1 MSPAARSVAWLVA
14 AATVLVALVLGAFLA
29 WMLSD
34 VLPPGTVISIDDER
48 FVLPGFSHAGHW
60 LTAVAVV
67 LLVALLIV
75 VLLPIVLVLALVV
88 PVAVASL
95 SLLLGL
101 AVPALLLWGLY
112 LLVRWLSLATRKPR
126 TIAP

>member
-1 MSPAARSVAWLVA
+1 
-14 AATVLVALVLGAFLA
+14 
-29 WMLSD
+29 
-34 VLPPGTVISIDDER
+34 
-48 FVLPGFSHAGHW
+48 
-60 LTAVAVV
+60 
-67 LLVALLIV
+67 

-101 AVPALLLWGLY
+101 AVPALLLWALY
-112 LLVRWLSLATRKPR
+112 LLGRWLWLATRKPR

>member
-29 WMLSD
+29 WLLSE

-48 FVLPGFSHAGHW
+48 FVLTGFSHAGHW
-60 LTAVAVV
+60 LTAIAVV

-75 VLLPIVLVLALVV
+75 VLLPIVLVLAMVV
-88 PVAVASL
+88 PLAMASL
-95 SLLLGL
+95 SLMIGL
-101 AVPALLLWGLY
+101 AVPALLLWALY
-112 LLVRWLSLATRKPR
+112 LLGRWLWLATRKPGR
-126 TIAP
+126 IAP

>member
-29 WMLSD
+29 WLLSD

-60 LTAVAVV
+60 LTAVA
-67 LLVALLIV
+67 
-75 VLLPIVLVLALVV
+75 
-88 PVAVASL
+88 SL
-95 SLLLGL
+95 SLLIGL
-101 AVPALLLWGLY
+101 AVPALLLWALY
-112 LLVRWLSLATRKPR
+112 LLVRWLWLATRKPK